1 MRWSW
6 RLLTI
11 FGIDIKVHATFVL
24 ALLWGGFL
32 WSNGGWTGALYGV
45 FLTLVLFVI
54 VVMHELGHSL
64 VARRYG
70 IRCMISS
77 CCRSVAWRASIT
89 CPKSPFRNWSWPSP
103 GRQSTWS

>member
-11 FGIDIKVHATFVL
+11 AGIDIKVHATFIL

-64 VARRYG
+64 VARHYG
-70 IRCMISS
+70 IPVYDIVLLPIGG
-77 CCRSVAWRASIT
+77 VARLNDM
-89 CPKSPFRNWSWPSP
+89 PEVPV
-103 GRQSTWS
+103 QELV